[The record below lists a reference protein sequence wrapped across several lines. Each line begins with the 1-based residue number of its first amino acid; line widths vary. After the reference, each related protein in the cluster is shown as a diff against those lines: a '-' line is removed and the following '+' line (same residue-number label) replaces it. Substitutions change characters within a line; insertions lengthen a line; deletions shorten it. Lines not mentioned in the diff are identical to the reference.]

1 MLSVAKFPTCSNH
14 SFPRAPE
21 RVPRSPFGHRLPLLV
36 LQQRRHTG
44 ENPFWEKVHVRHAAL
59 PWCGHGGA
67 NLNIAK
73 SKAELESRK
82 VIAQQVRTNLKVV
95 SDAYASELVG
105 TQASETVEK
114 FESLAREVTNNTI
127 GDIRQLGQDI
137 RQLEDQTYRVHVAV
151 EIKKKAMFRFLK
163 DKAATTPRSLS
174 SHAPR

>member
-1 MLSVAKFPTCSNH
+1 MSDTRYFRGVGMGQS
-14 SFPRAPE
+14 
-21 RVPRSPFGHRLPLLV
+21 
-36 LQQRRHTG
+36 
-44 ENPFWEKVHVRHAAL
+44 
-59 PWCGHGGA
+59 A

-95 SDAYASELVG
+95 SDAYASEPVG
-105 TQASETVEK
+105 PRSETVER

-151 EIKKKAMFRFLK
+151 EILKKAMFRFLK
-163 DKAATTPRSLS
+163 DKARNDGFGARSCTDD
-174 SHAPR
+174 HHARQRNRAPRAEE